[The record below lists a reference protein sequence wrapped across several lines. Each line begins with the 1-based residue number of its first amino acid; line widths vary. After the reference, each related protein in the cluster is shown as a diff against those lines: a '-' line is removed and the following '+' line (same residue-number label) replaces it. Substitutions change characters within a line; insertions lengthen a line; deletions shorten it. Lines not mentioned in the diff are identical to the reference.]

1 MKKVII
7 VFLIFF
13 SYVNAQQVPFT
24 RGVNVTEWFQVDNV
38 NQLQF
43 AKYTQK
49 DFEEL
54 KSLGVNVVRLPIN
67 LHSMTNGA
75 PSYMLSPLFLFFLD
89 QVVDWAEKVQMNL
102 ILDNHSFDVTVSTD
116 TAIDKILIP
125 VWTQMAAHY
134 RNRSTNIM
142 YEVLNEPHGITDA
155 KWNQIQQAVVAAIRT
170 VDQKHT
176 IIVGPA
182 NWNSY
187 NNLSAMPMYS
197 DTNLIYTFHFYD
209 PFLFTHQGA
218 DWTDLGPVSG
228 IPFPYSAQRMPV
240 CPPALQGTWVQS
252 SFNSYNS
259 DGTVQKVQNWLNI
272 AINFQKARN
281 VRIYCGELG
290 VYMLN
295 SSDTD
300 RVFWYE
306 MVRNYLEQNNISW
319 TMWDYKGGFGL
330 FKKNSDELFQ
340 YNLNIPLVTALGFAV
355 PPQTNYVQKPDTTGF
370 ALYTDYVGEN
380 IDNASYNTGTLDY
393 YSAQNPFSGNYCIY
407 WNGALQYQQIG
418 FDFKPNKD
426 LSYLKDH
433 GYVFDCR
440 IRGDVST
447 TSVDIRFVDTK
458 TNDPSDHP
466 WRMRYTINNSVV
478 NFNNQ
483 WQHLQIP
490 LKDFTEQGSWD
501 NAWYD
506 PVGLFDWKNIDLFAI
521 VAENGNLTANNL
533 WFDEIKIINPNST
546 LVDDSKAL
554 PSSFDLAQNFPN
566 PFNPST
572 TINYQLP
579 DAVKRFT
586 VSLKVYDMLGREV
599 AKLADGMKDA
609 GYYTAT
615 FDGSRLASGIY
626 YARFTA
632 APKDGSTPFVQSKK
646 LILLK

>member
-1 MKKVII
+1 M
-7 VFLIFF
+7 
-13 SYVNAQQVPFT
+13 
-24 RGVNVTEWFQVDNV
+24 
-38 NQLQF
+38 
-43 AKYTQK
+43 
-49 DFEEL
+49 
-54 KSLGVNVVRLPIN
+54 
-67 LHSMTNGA
+67 
-75 PSYMLSPLFLFFLD
+75 
-89 QVVDWAEKVQMNL
+89 
-102 ILDNHSFDVTVSTD
+102 
-116 TAIDKILIP
+116 
-125 VWTQMAAHY
+125 
-134 RNRSTNIM
+134 
-142 YEVLNEPHGITDA
+142 
-155 KWNQIQQAVVAAIRT
+155 
-170 VDQKHT
+170 
-176 IIVGPA
+176 
-182 NWNSY
+182 
-187 NNLSAMPMYS
+187 
-197 DTNLIYTFHFYD
+197 
-209 PFLFTHQGA
+209 
-218 DWTDLGPVSG
+218 
-228 IPFPYSAQRMPV
+228 
-240 CPPALQGTWVQS
+240 
-252 SFNSYNS
+252 
-259 DGTVQKVQNWLNI
+259 
-272 AINFQKARN
+272 
-281 VRIYCGELG
+281 
-290 VYMLN
+290 
-295 SSDTD
+295 
-300 RVFWYE
+300 
-306 MVRNYLEQNNISW
+306 
-319 TMWDYKGGFGL
+319 
-330 FKKNSDELFQ
+330 
-340 YNLNIPLVTALGFAV
+340 
-355 PPQTNYVQKPDTTGF
+355 
-370 ALYTDYVGEN
+370 YTDYVGEN
-380 IDNASYNTGTLDY
+380 IDNASYDAGTLDY
-393 YSAQNPFSGNYCIY
+393 YSTQSPYSGNYCIY

-440 IRGDVST
+440 IKGDVST

-533 WFDEIKIINPNST
+533 WFDDIKIINPNST